1 MDRSL
6 LRMFQRQVA
15 IQCRCLLRAAQDV
28 DKGLQNRDID
38 YAFYALQNLLNAGAN
53 ISKSLWG
60 QGGKLAAERKPLRDS
75 IGIDDT
81 SPLREVTMR
90 NNFEHFDERLDRW
103 WKQSARHN
111 NVDMN
116 IGPKDTMIKG
126 VDDIDMFRQFDP
138 GTADITFWGQEFNT
152 QQLVT
157 EAQRILP
164 KLEAEANKEM
174 MNWLARVQTKRQT
187 KKVNHNVGDRQT
199 GKSQIDDGAPNP
211 SPAIANRGVKKH
223 LAVHENKTFSNVDVE
238 LDGNDYQ
245 NCTFLNCTLIFR
257 ATKGCA
263 LNNNKFSGN
272 THLRFE
278 GAAGSTLNFLK
289 ALAQPTSGLSEVV
302 KKSFPDLLLPSQS
315 GLDRR

>member
-38 YAFYALQNLLNAGAN
+38 YTFYALQNLLNAGAN

-164 KLEAEANKEM
+164 KWK
-174 MNWLARVQTKRQT
+174 QKQIKR
-187 KKVNHNVGDRQT
+187 
-199 GKSQIDDGAPNP
+199 
-211 SPAIANRGVKKH
+211 
-223 LAVHENKTFSNVDVE
+223 
-238 LDGNDYQ
+238 
-245 NCTFLNCTLIFR
+245 
-257 ATKGCA
+257 
-263 LNNNKFSGN
+263 
-272 THLRFE
+272 
-278 GAAGSTLNFLK
+278 
-289 ALAQPTSGLSEVV
+289 
-302 KKSFPDLLLPSQS
+302 
-315 GLDRR
+315 